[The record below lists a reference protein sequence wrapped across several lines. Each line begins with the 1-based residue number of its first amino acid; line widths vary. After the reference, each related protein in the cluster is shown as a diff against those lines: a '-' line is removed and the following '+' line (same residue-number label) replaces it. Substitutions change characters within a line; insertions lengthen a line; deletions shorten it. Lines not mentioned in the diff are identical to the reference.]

1 MGSFR
6 PVALF
11 LLVFWLLVLGLAGAR
26 VLSAAPLPTPDSPP
40 ITVEPALTKA

>member
-6 PVALF
+6 PAALF

-26 VLSAAPLPTPDSPP
+26 VLLAESRAPAEILPSVSAQR
-40 ITVEPALTKA
+40 